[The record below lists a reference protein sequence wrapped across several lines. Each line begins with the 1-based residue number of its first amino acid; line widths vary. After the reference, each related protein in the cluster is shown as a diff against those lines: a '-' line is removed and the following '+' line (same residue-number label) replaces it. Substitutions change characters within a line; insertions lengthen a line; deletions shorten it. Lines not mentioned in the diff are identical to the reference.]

1 MRVDFRSETNL
12 RSKLTF
18 GAVLVIPLLIALVA
32 LAKFTGLGDTTA
44 LNQAQLARQI
54 ATGHGFVTR
63 TLQPLAVTLAP
74 PGLSQPD
81 LVTAPVYPTILSIV
95 FRYTAATD
103 KAVAMVGLGL
113 WVLTV
118 WLVFGVAWY
127 WWNWRIASL
136 AALFYLCTLS
146 GLFTALAGLPQP
158 VMTLAVLGAVAVI
171 FPKASHAN
179 EGNLNLAP
187 WQPTLAG
194 FLCGIATLTD
204 YRLAPVALVLGV
216 FLFLTQTR
224 RTAML
229 TLFVSGLLLVL
240 LPWGIRN
247 LIVSGRCLGLYGY
260 GALEN
265 TRRFPGATIWQLTDV
280 PKHPFL
286 SLLVHPLEL
295 ARKLMF
301 GFAQY
306 QRAGLG
312 LLVPA
317 VVFLG
322 AVALFGA
329 PAKSSRRRLAGLA
342 ISGAVLTGLL
352 SCLTR
357 PDGRLLLV
365 WAPLLGCV
373 AAAQLVSWVQANV
386 NGFDTT
392 KARLW
397 LNTRVLRNLTYLG
410 VVVLAVFPAVLQFT
424 NTNFGR
430 KLDSAILTAVT
441 ERLPADGVIITD
453 APAFVAW
460 SLNRPALLLCH
471 RENDLVELEKQTGK
485 IVGGYFSPTLSQLPQ
500 EERRDWWAWAASS
513 RGVYRGLEVVNNSP
527 LPGLLRVPQNI
538 ATQMAGELELD
549 RLATTQKSLGATA
562 QAASQT
568 ELAYE
573 YLRLGRL
580 HEAQQMFQ
588 EINRLDKYNID
599 ALLGLWETIAQLN
612 QPDGTLQLSK
622 LANQVDP
629 RDSRAKALI
638 GDFVAH
644 FDRLLA
650 KQPSDPWLLTNL
662 IKCRSRLG
670 QWKKVEEYSAQL
682 AKILPATFPAQLLL
696 ADIHL
701 KQGNL
706 TNAVTEC
713 EQLLREHPDLPAAHE
728 LGGRV
733 FLAKDKPEDALKEF
747 ETTIRLRPQW
757 IAVYVQAGLVCHR
770 LQRDDAA
777 VKYLESALQ
786 LSPKSIEI
794 KLTLADIYMLQGKT
808 AEAIEAFRRILATDI
823 KQPIAL
829 NNLAALLAKAGQ
841 IAEALPLSRQA
852 VSLYPQD
859 PNFRDTVGWIAFL
872 NGNQEEAQLHLGEA
886 IRLDPKQGMS
896 HYHLAKVFLAQNHLP
911 EANECLRHALECSL
925 ADDTRREIQKILSG
939 K

>member
-18 GAVLVIPLLIALVA
+18 AAVLVIPLLIALVA
-32 LAKFTGLGDTTA
+32 LAKFTGLGDATA

-54 ATGHGFVTR
+54 ATGHGFTTR

-74 PGLSQPD
+74 PGPSQPD
-81 LVTAPVYPTILSIV
+81 LVTAPVYPTLLSVV
-95 FRYTAATD
+95 FRLTGATD
-103 KAVAMVGLGL
+103 KAVALIGLGL

-136 AALFYLCTLS
+136 AVLFYLCTLP
-146 GLFTALAGLPQP
+146 GLLTALAGLPQP
-158 VMTLAVLGAVAVI
+158 VLTLAVLGAVVVI

-179 EGNLNLAP
+179 EGNFSLAL
-187 WQPTLAG
+187 WQPLLAG
-194 FLCGIATLTD
+194 LLCGIATLTD

-224 RTAML
+224 RTTRL

-247 LIVSGRCLGLYGY
+247 FSVSGRCLGLSGY

-265 TRRFPGATIWQLTDV
+265 TGRFPGATIWQLTDV

-295 ARKLMF
+295 AHKLAF

-312 LLVPA
+312 LLVPV

-329 PAKSSRRRLAGLA
+329 PAKSSRRRLAGLVL
-342 ISGAVLTGLL
+342 SGMLLTGLF

-357 PDGRLLLV
+357 PDGRLLLA
-365 WAPLLGCV
+365 WAPVLGCV
-373 AAAQLVSWVQANV
+373 AAAQLVAWVQANV

-392 KARLW
+392 KARRW
-397 LNTRVLRNLTYLG
+397 LNARVLRSLTYLG
-410 VVVLAVFPAVLQFT
+410 VVGLAVFPAVLQFT

-430 KLDSAILTAVT
+430 KLDPAVLTAIQ
-441 ERLPADGVIITD
+441 ERLPANGIVITD
-453 APAFVAW
+453 TPAFVAW
-460 SLNRPALLLCH
+460 YLNRPALWLCQ

-485 IVGGYFSPTLSQLPQ
+485 IVGGYFSPAVNQFPQ
-500 EERRDWWAWAASS
+500 EERGDWWAWAASS
-513 RGVYRGLEVVNNSP
+513 RGIYRGLEVVFNSP
-527 LPGLLRVPQNI
+527 LPGLLRVPQTI

-549 RLATTQKSLGATA
+549 RLATTQKSLEPTA

-580 HEAQQMFQ
+580 HEAQQLFQ
-588 EINRLDKYNID
+588 EINRLDKYNLD
-599 ALLGLWETIAQLN
+599 ALLGLWETIAQLT

-622 LANQVDP
+622 YANQVDP
-629 RDSRAKALI
+629 RDARAKALI
-638 GDFVAH
+638 GDFAAH
-644 FDRLLA
+644 FDRLFA
-650 KQPSDPWLLTNL
+650 KQPSDPWLLMNL
-662 IKCRSRLG
+662 IKCRARLG
-670 QWKKVEEYSAQL
+670 QWKKVEEHSAQL

-696 ADIHL
+696 ANIHL
-701 KQGNL
+701 QQGNL
-706 TNAVTEC
+706 TNAIAEC
-713 EQLLREHPDLPAAHE
+713 DQLLREHSDLPAAHE
-728 LGGRV
+728 LAGRV
-733 FLAKDKPEDALKEF
+733 CLAKDKPEDALKEF
-747 ETTIRLRPQW
+747 ETTLRFRPQW

-770 LQRDDAA
+770 LQREEAA
-777 VKYLESALQ
+777 VKYLETALK
-786 LSPKSIEI
+786 LAPKSLEI

-808 AEAIEAFRRILATDI
+808 TEAMEAFRGILATNA

-829 NNLAALLAKAGQ
+829 NNLAALLAKTGQ
-841 IAEALPLSRQA
+841 IAEALTLSRQA
-852 VSLYPQD
+852 VSLSPQD

-872 NGNQEEAQLHLGEA
+872 NGNPEEAQLHLGEA

-896 HYHLAKVFLAQNHLP
+896 HYHLAKVFLAQNHRP
-911 EANECLRHALECSL
+911 EANECFRHALECSL
-925 ADDTRREIQKILSG
+925 SEDTKREIQKILNS